1 MKTHPLAAPGTI
13 ARFVLQSLLAVSA
26 LLGSVAM
33 STQGITPEEER
44 FFWSCNLAA
53 NEDKLTRSSL
63 RECMLIYNKIL
74 THRFDG
80 DFLAYLAWRQT
91 NEAEQLRLLRT
102 TERERL

>member
-1 MKTHPLAAPGTI
+1 MKTVPFAARGNTAASAIKAFLI
-13 ARFVLQSLLAVSA
+13 ASCFPCSA
-26 LLGSVAM
+26 AM
-33 STQGITPEEER
+33 ATGGITPQEEKL
-44 FFWSCNLAA
+44 FWACNLAA

-63 RECMLIYNKIL
+63 RGCMLIYNKIL

>member
-1 MKTHPLAAPGTI
+1 MKTHPVAARGNTAGSI
-13 ARFVLQSLLAVSA
+13 ARAFLIASCFPCSA
-26 LLGSVAM
+26 AM
-33 STQGITPEEER
+33 ATGVVTPQDEKL
-44 FFWSCNLAA
+44 FWACNLAA

-63 RECMLIYNKIL
+63 RECMLVYNKIL

-91 NEAEQLRLLRT
+91 NEAEQLRLLQT